1 MCLLCSVTAVQLAY
15 SDVNIFRQ
23 IGFIVLVGLASKN
36 AILIVEF
43 AKVQR
48 ELGADPRP
56 RRPKR
61 YDYACGRF

>member
-56 RRPKR
+56 
-61 YDYACGRF
+61 